1 MMPNLRGL
9 QKSVFALKTGP
20 RAKEGHVEQKKGGG
34 GNVFN
39 FPPFSKESGKYS
51 PSPLNNSVL
60 K

>member
-20 RAKEGHVEQKKGGG
+20 RAKEGHVEQKKGWGSE
-34 GNVFN
+34 FN

-51 PSPLNNSVL
+51 PDLFFKEV
-60 K
+60 